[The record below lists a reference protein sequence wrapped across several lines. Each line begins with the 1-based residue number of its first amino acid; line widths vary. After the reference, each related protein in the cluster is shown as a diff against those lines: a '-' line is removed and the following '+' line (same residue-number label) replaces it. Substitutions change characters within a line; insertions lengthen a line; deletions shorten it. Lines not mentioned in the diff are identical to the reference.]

1 MGYKFWAIRA
11 LKVYIGVLIALLII
25 ELLKQHTIENA
36 LIFAVTWSFITT
48 SVFIVTRLYQSRK
61 GLECA
66 LCDDTPNSKEKDG

>member
-66 LCDDTPNSKEKDG
+66 LCDHTPNSKEKDG